1 MTPDVI
7 SVQVR
12 ERTRLDVY
20 LTRRLAHVS
29 RNRIQRHI
37 LAGDVLVDG
46 AAVRPSHPLQGGETI
61 TIPHLEARRLEQ
73 ASEPLEFGIVY
84 EDADLVVVDKPAG
97 LLVHPVGREFRRTLL
112 NGLHHRIAARGEDP
126 AQLGVVHRL
135 DRLTS
140 GLIVFAKTL
149 AARRALS
156 ADVEHRRMHRT
167 YLALCAGVPHARR
180 GSIDLHI
187 RRDPVRPTR
196 MQALDAEAAARA
208 SKDMTRPF
216 VSASGYSDPHLD
228 WRPRTARTHWLVLR
242 RFAGAALVRM
252 QLETGRTHQI
262 RVHAQGM
269 GWPLLGDPLYGP
281 EEPQLASPGA
291 RAAQAH
297 LGRPAL
303 HAARLAFRHPR
314 TQAPLAF
321 RARLPA
327 DFQRAVALLAS
338 GPAGL

>member
-7 SVQVR
+7 HVQLR
-12 ERTRLDVY
+12 ERVRLDVF

-46 AAVRPSHPLQGGETI
+46 RAVRSSHPLMGGETI
-61 TIPHLEARRLEQ
+61 TIPQLEARRLEK
-73 ASEPLEFGIVY
+73 ASEALEFEIVY
-84 EDADLVVVDKPAG
+84 EDRDLAVVDKPAG

-126 AQLGVVHRL
+126 TGLGVVHRL

-149 AARRALS
+149 DARRALS

-167 YLALCAGVPHARR
+167 YLALCAGLPPAAR

-196 MQALDAEAAARA
+196 MQVLRPEEVAGAL
-208 SKDMTRPF
+208 KDMTRPL
-216 VSASGYSDPHLD
+216 VSSSGYSDPHLD
-228 WRPRTARTHWLVLR
+228 WRPRTARTHWHVLR
-242 RFAGAALVRM
+242 RFPGAALVRM

-262 RVHAQGM
+262 RVHAQGA

-281 EEPQLASPGA
+281 EESQLVSDGA
-291 RAAQAH
+291 RTVQG
-297 LGRPAL
+297 LLSRPAL

-314 TQAPLAF
+314 TGETLVL
-321 RARLPA
+321 RAALPA
-327 DFQRAVALLAS
+327 DLRQAIAQLSR
-338 GPAGL
+338 

>member
-7 SVQVR
+7 SVQLR
-12 ERTRLDVY
+12 ERVRLDVY

-46 AAVRPSHPLQGGETI
+46 AVVRPSHPLQGGETI
-61 TIPHLEARRLEQ
+61 TIPQLEARRLER

-149 AARRALS
+149 AARRTLS

-167 YLALCAGVPHARR
+167 YLALCAGMPEAAR
-180 GSIDLHI
+180 GTIDLHI

-196 MQALDAEAAARA
+196 MQALGPEQADAAL
-208 SKDMTRPF
+208 KDMTRPF

-228 WRPRTARTHWLVLR
+228 WRPRAARTHWSVLR

-281 EEPQLASPGA
+281 GEAQLGSPGA
-291 RAAQAH
+291 RAVQGH
-297 LGRPAL
+297 LDRPAL
-303 HAARLAFRHPR
+303 HAARLEFRHPR
-314 TQAPLAF
+314 TLEILRMRAPM
-321 RARLPA
+321 PA
-327 DFQRAVALLAS
+327 DFRHAVAVLAS
-338 GPAGL
+338 GHEGG

>member
-7 SVQVR
+7 QVQLR
-12 ERTRLDVY
+12 ERVRLDVF

-46 AAVRPSHPLQGGETI
+46 RAVRSSHPLMGGETI
-61 TIPHLEARRLEQ
+61 TIPQLEARRLEK
-73 ASEPLEFGIVY
+73 ASEALEFEIVY
-84 EDADLVVVDKPAG
+84 EDADLAVVDKPAG

-112 NGLHHRIAARGEDP
+112 NGLHHRLAARGEDP
-126 AQLGVVHRL
+126 AELGVVHRL

-149 AARRALS
+149 DARRALS

-167 YLALCAGVPHARR
+167 YLALCAGLPPAAR

-196 MQALDAEAAARA
+196 MQALRPEEVAGAL
-208 SKDMTRPF
+208 KDMTRPV
-216 VSASGYSDPHLD
+216 VSSSGYSDPHLD
-228 WRPRTARTHWLVLR
+228 WRPRPARTHWHVLR
-242 RFAGAALVRM
+242 RFPGAALVRM

-262 RVHAQGM
+262 RVHAQGA

-281 EEPQLASPGA
+281 EEKQLASDGA
-291 RAAQAH
+291 RTVQGL

-314 TQAPLAF
+314 TGETLVL
-321 RARLPA
+321 RAALPA
-327 DFQRAVALLAS
+327 DLRQAIAQLSR
-338 GPAGL
+338 